1 MTTYQ
6 TESAKC
12 WIFERVLS
20 LGWTPE
26 RFAQFDKV
34 RADRWRSAHKAERF
48 GKKYQWIALRELVAR
63 VVDNFHMVSECAY
76 SGPWQF
82 FGRDIDPTLPPPPRT
97 RHEDEGFD
105 LEPTYSSHGEA
116 WWIPQGPTYG
126 PNDPPVGE
134 GWAVED
140 GDTPE
145 FESLVRR
152 KDADGTRWVVLRS
165 HHDWEEDSPEDE
177 EKWARRRRE
186 IWSHIYSWLVRPAE
200 LEVCIAYIKRRS
212 LMGGWMP
219 EGTLHADAG
228 YLGEL
233 PWAAATGEFLDQWQ
247 EIREDVGFKPIG
259 IDVYPT
265 WAEYLW
271 EGNVLDCSIEHG
283 VHAFFPAPV
292 LFEAGKLRWVPGNRA
307 WCRPDGTL
315 VARYHEAPDHGGLL
329 IREDWLKQILR
340 RTGHAIVFG
349 WLGEKRL
356 FKAGYAAGL
365 LGDWM
370 EIDAVASFADGRWTF
385 GQRRLKRRSVPE

>member
-1 MTTYQ
+1 MLYTNASRAGRCQRATSPGAFRRTLRSTPADRSTGSFDGPPEVRIPAVLTMWSRRRRRPSPGRSRHRTVEGAYGRQKYRGSHIDWPYVSVFASIFGLGDFGHYVIESRVRNFSEHPLSSPCPQQGAMTTYQ

-26 RFAQFDKV
+26 RFAPFDKV
-34 RADRWRSAHKAERF
+34 RADRWRSAHKTERF
-48 GKKYQWIALRELVAR
+48 GKKYQWIALRELIAR
-63 VVDNFHMVSECAY
+63 VADNFHMVSECAY

-105 LEPTYSSHGEA
+105 LEPTCSSHGEA

-212 LMGGWMP
+212 PMGRWMP
-219 EGTLHADAG
+219 EGTLPADAG

-259 IDVYPT
+259 IDVY
-265 WAEYLW
+265 
-271 EGNVLDCSIEHG
+271 H
-283 VHAFFPAPV
+283 
-292 LFEAGKLRWVPGNRA
+292 RWR
-307 WCRPDGTL
+307 WRP
-315 VARYHEAPDHGGLL
+315 R
-329 IREDWLKQILR
+329 
-340 RTGHAIVFG
+340 
-349 WLGEKRL
+349 
-356 FKAGYAAGL
+356 
-365 LGDWM
+365 
-370 EIDAVASFADGRWTF
+370 
-385 GQRRLKRRSVPE
+385 